1 MRYVGLDWGE
11 KRVGIAVSDPQ
22 GKISI
27 PLKVVSRED
36 LCDELN
42 KLKQELGEFEIVLGF
57 PVRTNGSIGSSEEK
71 VLSLKSEL
79 ENLGF
84 KVNLWKEWFSS
95 VEAEKTLRIHE
106 TKLKRRKKLIDKISA
121 ALILE
126 AFLRSVKNDR

>member
-126 AFLRSVKNDR
+126 AFLRSVKSDR